1 MDKPNFSTYFSVQ
14 EEEIQDRIFEILKSL
29 NEPVSLS
36 HLKIMFSC
44 LDLTNLDPAAT
55 DEEIETL
62 VDKTIN
68 LGSDE
73 TFLFPAGICVYPT
86 KLESIKTDRNL
97 KGIKLV
103 SVAGAF
109 PHGQADLSVK
119 LAEVTKA
126 IEQGADEIDVVINR
140 SLILSHRFDEAYAEL
155 EAIRKASQGITLK
168 VILET
173 GELPNLK
180 YVLIAA
186 DMALYAGADFL
197 KTSTGTIEK
206 GANVE
211 SLYVMLHAI
220 KRFYNEHGKPVGI
233 KVSGGVS
240 NISKAHQMYL
250 LVAEQLGEEWLN
262 KSRFRIGSSKLAKLI
277 LNEMAIEVNNY
288 DLRNYY

>member
-14 EEEIQDRIFEILKSL
+14 EEEIQDRILEILKSL

-36 HLKIMFSC
+36 HLKTMFSC

-55 DEEIETL
+55 DETIEAL

-73 TFLFPAGICVYPT
+73 TFLFPAGICVFPT
-86 KLESIKTDRNL
+86 KIAAIKAEKNL

-103 SVAGAF
+103 TVGGAF
-109 PHGQADLSVK
+109 PHGQHLLENKLEEIK
-119 LAEVTKA
+119 LAIA
-126 IEQGADEIDVVINR
+126 NGADEIDVVINR
-140 SLILSHRFDEAYAEL
+140 SLILSHRFDEAYAEM
-155 EAIRKASQGITLK
+155 EAIRKITQGKTLK

-173 GELPNLK
+173 GEYPSLK
-180 YVLIAA
+180 YVLIASDIA
-186 DMALYAGADFL
+186 IYTGADFL

-206 GANVE
+206 GAHVE
-211 SLYVMLHAI
+211 SVYVMLHAI
-220 KRFYNEHGKPVGI
+220 KRFYDEHGKAVGI
-233 KVSGGVS
+233 KISGGIS
-240 NISKAHQMYL
+240 NISKAHQFYL
-250 LVAEQLGEEWLN
+250 LVGELLGESWLN
-262 KSRFRIGSSKLAKLI
+262 KDRFRIGSSKLAKLI